1 MLKNLRNS
9 VQISNN
15 FFLYDELYR
24 LKDILISLQGRERN
38 IELENIL
45 VTIERKRK
53 TFIDH
58 DENFNFCF

>member
-9 VQISNN
+9 VQIFNN
-15 FFLYDELYR
+15 IFLYDELYR

-45 VTIERKRK
+45 VR
-53 TFIDH
+53 
-58 DENFNFCF
+58 

>member
-1 MLKNLRNS
+1 MLKNLRKS

-45 VTIERKRK
+45 VR
-53 TFIDH
+53 
-58 DENFNFCF
+58 

>member
-1 MLKNLRNS
+1 MVKNLRNN

-45 VTIERKRK
+45 VR
-53 TFIDH
+53 
-58 DENFNFCF
+58 

>member
-15 FFLYDELYR
+15 IFLYDELYR
-24 LKDILISLQGRERN
+24 SKDILISLQGRERN

-45 VTIERKRK
+45 VR
-53 TFIDH
+53 
-58 DENFNFCF
+58 